1 MRVVTKFK
9 IDALEIIKI
18 YTGKS
23 LTITVEIFTVP
34 EGYKSFATNSYECH
48 DSLTGIGFH
57 KGKKES
63 VKLAINDLRHL
74 MAEYEEE

>member
-9 IDALEIIKI
+9 IDELEIIKI

-34 EGYKSFATNSYECH
+34 VGYKSFATNSFECH

-57 KGKKES
+57 KDKKES